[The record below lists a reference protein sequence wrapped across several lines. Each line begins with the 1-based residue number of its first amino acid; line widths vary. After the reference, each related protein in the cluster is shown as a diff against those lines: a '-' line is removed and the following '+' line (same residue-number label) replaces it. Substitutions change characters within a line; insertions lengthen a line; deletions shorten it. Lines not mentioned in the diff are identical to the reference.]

1 MASMEV
7 FIGRI
12 PPGVGV
18 AEISD
23 LLVPYGA
30 TNVRILD
37 GKGCAFADFANA
49 DYGQRAIAELNGY
62 QMPGGQQGGL
72 NVKMAT
78 SKVRPGE
85 MPSDWRPMPG
95 AQGALGGL
103 GAPQAPMGASQ
114 VQPQVFVGRLPAN
127 CEQRDLEELFAPYG
141 AHTIKLLEGKN
152 CAFASFDTWAAA
164 EKAIADLDKTPMKAD
179 GNPEGI
185 NVKLAD
191 VKGAPKGAQQEP
203 KVFIGG
209 LAPTVTSDDVCRV
222 CQQFGTITH
231 SKIFTKNDKSMP
243 CAFVTFSSFT
253 EAELCIN
260 ALSGKE
266 ELAAEGKTLVA
277 KMADLAKSRSTMPMP
292 PMPQMQA
299 FAPAPMPMRAVPPP
313 TMRGTAT
320 QPYSQAYQ
328 PQGTFQQQ
336 GFPQQGFQQQG
347 FQQQGFQQ
355 QGFQQQGFQPHQQF
369 QAFPAAPSGLVKA
382 KGGDDPVPTS
392 MGGGQGE
399 KVFVGGLPE
408 AVNMEFVWGMMA
420 PFGQV
425 ADVKIL
431 RKQGASPCAFVRF
444 AQPEDANQAVEMLE
458 SCRFT
463 VKFADNKPGMQGQ
476 KRGFDE
482 AFRPY

>member
-1 MASMEV
+1 
-7 FIGRI
+7 
-12 PPGVGV
+12 
-18 AEISD
+18 
-23 LLVPYGA
+23 
-30 TNVRILD
+30 
-37 GKGCAFADFANA
+37 
-49 DYGQRAIAELNGY
+49 
-62 QMPGGQQGGL
+62 
-72 NVKMAT
+72 MAT

-266 ELAAEGKTLVA
+266 RV
-277 KMADLAKSRSTMPMP
+277 
-292 PMPQMQA
+292 
-299 FAPAPMPMRAVPPP
+299 
-313 TMRGTAT
+313 
-320 QPYSQAYQ
+320 
-328 PQGTFQQQ
+328 
-336 GFPQQGFQQQG
+336 
-347 FQQQGFQQ
+347 
-355 QGFQQQGFQPHQQF
+355 
-369 QAFPAAPSGLVKA
+369 SG
-382 KGGDDPVPTS
+382 
-392 MGGGQGE
+392 
-399 KVFVGGLPE
+399 
-408 AVNMEFVWGMMA
+408 
-420 PFGQV
+420 
-425 ADVKIL
+425 
-431 RKQGASPCAFVRF
+431 
-444 AQPEDANQAVEMLE
+444 
-458 SCRFT
+458 
-463 VKFADNKPGMQGQ
+463 
-476 KRGFDE
+476 
-482 AFRPY
+482 